1 MTVIRTNN
9 DYLGEKESAELMDN
23 LEIKGGVALRGD
35 IQISGAKNA
44 ALPVLAAGLMAT
56 DRLSL
61 GNVPRLADTLSMELS
76 LIHI

>member
-9 DYLGEKESAELMDN
+9 DYVGEKESAELMDN

-56 DRLSL
+56 DSLSL
-61 GNVPRLADTLSMELS
+61 GNVPRLADTLSM
-76 LIHI
+76 

>member
-9 DYLGEKESAELMDN
+9 DYVGEKESAELMDN

-61 GNVPRLADTLSMELS
+61 WQCAATC
-76 LIHI
+76 